1 MSMSVAIKR
10 LGPGDDATLELL
22 AREDADFDL
31 EGRSGALPPL
41 KPSMAQRYL
50 ANPGV
55 LHWVAVQDG
64 TVIGFLYCAH
74 VLLRCHPGQELLLYE
89 IGVRTAHRR
98 KGVGRA
104 LLDHMAR
111 WMEKSQISE
120 VWVCADNRVAVD
132 FYRGCGFTSEE
143 PQPVYLTR
151 TIAPESKDPALTT
164 LLSGG

>member
-1 MSMSVAIKR
+1 MSVAIKR
-10 LGPGDDATLELL
+10 LGPGDEATIELL

-31 EGRSGALPPL
+31 EGRSKALPLL

-50 ANPGV
+50 ANPAV

-64 TVIGFLYCAH
+64 VVIGFLYCVQ
-74 VLLRCHPGQELLLYE
+74 VLLRSHPGQELLLYE
-89 IGVRTAHRR
+89 IGVRQAHRR

-111 WMEKSQISE
+111 WMQKNDISE

-132 FYRGCGFTSEE
+132 FYRGCGFASEE

-151 TIAPESKDPALTT
+151 TVEPAPKNPATTT
-164 LLSGG
+164 LLSRG